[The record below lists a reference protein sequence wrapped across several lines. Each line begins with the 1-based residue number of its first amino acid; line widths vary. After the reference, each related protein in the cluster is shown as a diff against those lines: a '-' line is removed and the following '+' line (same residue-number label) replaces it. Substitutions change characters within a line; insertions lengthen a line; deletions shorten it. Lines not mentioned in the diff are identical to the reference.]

1 MEDRLLHNF
10 GACTD
15 EIHSDLETALGVAK
29 ELGMRSVEL
38 YEFWGKPVVEMDDGE
53 IDQARDL
60 LERFELSVSAIGS
73 LFLKLVL
80 LGDVP
85 KGGVADESAFREDLE
100 VLRASIGIAKR
111 VGAPVVRS
119 YSFRREG
126 MVGFGNPSPRLAQ
139 GGEIPDEILEKIVEG
154 LRIAGDETAAAG
166 LILGMENVRSCWG
179 NTGLNLARIIRAV
192 DHPAIGAMWDPGNDY
207 VSGGNPLP
215 DGYEAVKEFICH
227 VHVKD
232 ARIVDQETG
241 LTSWE
246 AVGNG
251 EVDFV
256 GQFRA
261 LRRDGYAGTLSLETH
276 WHPPTP
282 GGGEP
287 DRIADS
293 RTSFAGVRAAL
304 RESLED

>member
-1 MEDRLLHNF
+1 MQDRLLHNF

-85 KGGVADESAFREDLE
+85 GGAVADDSAFREDLK

-111 VGAPVVRS
+111 VGAPVVRT

-139 GGEIPDEILEKIVEG
+139 GGEIPDEMLEKIVQG
-154 LRIAGDETAAAG
+154 LRIAGDETAEAG
-166 LILGMENVRSCWG
+166 LTLGIENVRSCWG
-179 NTGLNLARIIRAV
+179 NTGLNLGRIIRAV

-215 DGYEAVKEFICH
+215 VGYEAVKPFICH
-227 VHVKD
+227 MHVKD
-232 ARIVDQETG
+232 ARVVDEESG

-246 AVGNG
+246 PVGNG

-304 RESLED
+304 ERSLED

>member
-1 MEDRLLHNF
+1 MKDRLLLNF
-10 GACTD
+10 GVCTD
-15 EIHSDLETALGVAK
+15 EIHPDLVTALGVAR

-38 YEFWGKPVVEMDDGE
+38 FEFWGRPVVAMDDSE
-53 IDQARDL
+53 IDRAHDL
-60 LERFELSVSAIGS
+60 LERFELSASAIGS
-73 LFLKLVL
+73 VFLKLVL

-85 KGGVADESAFREDLE
+85 RGKVAEDPAFREDLRL
-100 VLRASIGIAKR
+100 LRASIRIAKR
-111 VGAPVVRS
+111 VGAPAVRT

-126 MVGFGNPSPRLAQ
+126 MVGFGNPSLRLPQ
-139 GGEIPDEILEKIVEG
+139 GGAIPDEILEKIVEG
-154 LRIAGDETAAAG
+154 LRIAGDETAEAG
-166 LILGMENVRSCWG
+166 LILGLENVRSCWG
-179 NTGLNLARIIRAV
+179 NTGINLARIIRAA
-192 DHPAIGAMWDPGNDY
+192 DHPAIRAIWDPGNDY

-215 DGYEAVKEFICH
+215 DGYEAVKPFICH
-227 VHVKD
+227 MHVKD
-232 ARIVDQETG
+232 ARVVDDKTG

-251 EVDFV
+251 DVDYV

-276 WHPPTP
+276 WHPPTA

-287 DRIADS
+287 DRVADS

-304 RESLED
+304 RSSLEG